1 MKRFARACALLL
13 FAGLAT
19 SCTKYSVFED
29 VGADPHPPEL
39 QLLGVAYEP
48 VEVTAPEAKI
58 AAGRALQFLPP
69 EGLEVR
75 PYDDAANTLV
85 LRVQYFD
92 AGGDILAVRIRDRDG
107 TLDATVTP
115 APPEEVDL
123 DGDGEPDPQPTSEFF
138 SGTSGTV
145 NTTPVEFPPGVEGPH
160 RLEMWAEDSHES
172 RSPKISFTVNVVL

>member
-1 MKRFARACALLL
+1 MKPRARASALLL
-13 FAGLAT
+13 LAALAS

-29 VGADPHPPEL
+29 VGSDPHPPEM
-39 QLLGVAYEP
+39 QLLGVAFQP
-48 VEVTAPEAKI
+48 VEATTPEARS

-75 PYDDAANTLV
+75 PFDDEANTLV
-85 LRVQYFD
+85 FRVRYFD
-92 AGGDILAVRIRDRDG
+92 AGGDILAVRVRDLDG
-107 TLDATVTP
+107 TLEASVTP

-123 DGDGEPDPQPTSEFF
+123 DGDGVPDPQPTSEFF

-145 NTTPVEFPPGVEGPH
+145 DTTPVVFPPGVEGPH
-160 RLEMWAEDSHES
+160 RLEVWAEDSHDS